1 MRLRVTVAGS
11 VVAFVVLL
19 CGCGM
24 IGGDIGAYSGSPGEF
39 GATQGGVQDMTLARS
54 LVEEG
59 RVPPAEAFL
68 PEAMFSEHD
77 LPLSGPPCDTLLCLR
92 GAMGVAP
99 DADGAPAAW
108 VQIGMSSTINP
119 ETFERPTQTIV
130 ATVDVSGSM
139 GWGYPNGT
147 TPGEISRRLL
157 HAIVDRLGESD
168 RFAMVAFGSTATVV
182 LPLTSAAERDRIRAA
197 IDSLH
202 ENGSTDM
209 ESGMHAAYPIA
220 VSAVGTTDAVRV
232 MVLSDYNP
240 NVGATTPSE
249 FQRMAIEG
257 AAEGVGLTLFGL
269 GLGLSP
275 DVMSAMSEIRGANAF
290 SLVSPDDVE
299 PLLEDSWPWMVS
311 PIAYDLRVKLQVA
324 AGFRLAASYGFP
336 GNDGG
341 TEASLEVATVFLS
354 RRKGAML
361 VRLGPVEPGPFAS
374 AEAALSLDYVEVDGT
389 PRTESLPV
397 RYEGQPFDEG
407 GRYLPQP
414 GLAKTVAL
422 ALLVSGMRAAAE
434 RYATDR
440 AAAVARLEA
449 ARDRYASDIAGMDDA
464 AMDAELEFA
473 DALLALMRAGAP
485 QGNLYGYG
493 Y

>member
-1 MRLRVTVAGS
+1 MKLRATLAAS
-11 VVAFVVLL
+11 ITTFAWFLS
-19 CGCGM
+19 GCGM
-24 IGGDIGAYSGSPGEF
+24 MGGDFAAYSGAPGEF

-77 LPLSGPPCDTLLCLR
+77 LPLTGAPCDTLLCLR

-99 DADGAPAAW
+99 DAAGDPAAW
-108 VQIGMSSTINP
+108 VQIGMSSTVNP

-147 TPGEISRRLL
+147 TAGGISHVLL
-157 HAIVDRLGESD
+157 HAIVDRLGEGD
-168 RFAMVAFGSTATVV
+168 RFALVTFGSSSRVV
-182 LPLTSAAERDRIRAA
+182 LPLTSAADRDRIRAA
-197 IDSLH
+197 IDALH
-202 ENGSTDM
+202 EDGSTDM
-209 ESGMHAAYPIA
+209 ESGMRTAYPIA
-220 VSAVGTTDAVRV
+220 VSAVGTTGAVRV

-249 FQRMAIEG
+249 FQRLAQEG

-275 DVMSAMSEIRGANAF
+275 AVMSAMSEIRGANAF

-299 PLLEDSWPWMVS
+299 PLMEDSWPWMVS
-311 PIAYDLRVKLQVA
+311 PIAYDLRVKLQTA

-336 GNDGG
+336 GNAGDA
-341 TEASLEVATVFLS
+341 EASLEVATVFLS

-361 VRLGPVEPGPFAS
+361 VQLRPVEGGPFETS
-374 AEAALSLDYVEVDGT
+374 AATLSLDYTTVDGT
-389 PRTESLPV
+389 PMTESLAV
-397 RYEGQPFDEG
+397 HYDGQALDEG

-414 GLAKTVAL
+414 GLARTVAL
-422 ALLVSGMRAAAE
+422 ALLVSGMREAAE
-434 RYATDR
+434 RYGTDR
-440 AAAVARLEA
+440 AAAVATLEA
-449 ARDRYASDIAGMDDA
+449 ARERYASDIAGMADE
-464 AMDAELEFA
+464 AMDAELDFA

-485 QGNLYGYG
+485 QGNFYGE
-493 Y
+493 